1 MACYPNSL
9 CSPDSIPESFTL
21 PPSLYFQPSVT
32 IFLGTLEQQPSLRIC
47 IHTSLPLQ
55 QLHIQNKRKLMS
67 IKTIKPQS
75 ISMDT
80 RQKWH
85 VFMQLQESSKLWQAW
100 FHSSTLSSKKHPRF
114 LFSIFQPIVNS
125 FWCKQKTTY
134 IYPCCFPSPG
144 LPCAYSFPSS
154 CSPPSSM
161 VPCLCNLFFMLP
173 QVLLHLSTRNV
184 TAELGI
190 ICLIKEEEGCWL
202 L

>member
-1 MACYPNSL
+1 MAHYSNSL

-32 IFLGTLEQQPSLRIC
+32 TFLGTLEQQPSLRIC

-85 VFMQLQESSKLWQAW
+85 VFMQLQQSSKLWQAW
-100 FHSSTLSSKKHPRF
+100 LHSWTLSAKKHPRF
-114 LFSIFQPIVNS
+114 LLSIFQPIVDS
-125 FWCKQKTTY
+125 FLCKQKLHTFFPAVSLLPVCPVLTAFPPAAHLLAQWCLTY
-134 IYPCCFPSPG
+134 AIC
-144 LPCAYSFPSS
+144 SS
-154 CSPPSSM
+154 CSHRCSCIS
-161 VPCLCNLFFMLP
+161 P
-173 QVLLHLSTRNV
+173 QGMWQLN
-184 TAELGI
+184 
-190 ICLIKEEEGCWL
+190 
-202 L
+202 

>member
-1 MACYPNSL
+1 MARYPNSL

-47 IHTSLPLQ
+47 IQNSLPLQ

-85 VFMQLQESSKLWQAW
+85 VFMQLQQSSKLWQAW

-114 LFSIFQPIVNS
+114 LLSIFFSLSSTASDASRKLHTFTPAVSLLPVCPVLTAFPPAAHLLAQ
-125 FWCKQKTTY
+125 WC
-134 IYPCCFPSPG
+134 
-144 LPCAYSFPSS
+144 LAYAICSS
-154 CSPPSSM
+154 CSHRCSCIS
-161 VPCLCNLFFMLP
+161 P
-173 QVLLHLSTRNV
+173 QGMWQLN
-184 TAELGI
+184 
-190 ICLIKEEEGCWL
+190 
-202 L
+202 